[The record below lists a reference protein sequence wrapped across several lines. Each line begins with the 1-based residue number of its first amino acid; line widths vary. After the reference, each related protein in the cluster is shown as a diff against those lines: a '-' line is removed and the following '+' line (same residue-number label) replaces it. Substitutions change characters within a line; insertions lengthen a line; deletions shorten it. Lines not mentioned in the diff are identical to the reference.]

1 MTSLLSIVLIVLLAF
16 LGSVI
21 FKKIKIRSTFL
32 ESIAYTGMF
41 YIVFGYLLSPN
52 VFNFFDE
59 KILKNLNILF
69 ALVLGWAGFLVGL
82 QAKIT
87 GMLRFPPMYFRYTI
101 TNIVLVFLLSL
112 SGFWYLLTVVFRVPL
127 EYQNLL
133 VLTLAGS
140 ITSPIMLAVVVRGN
154 RVQARL
160 AHLLQFQAAFDN
172 LLGILT
178 IGMVEIS
185 LGLYNQEPLWLVFT
199 DILVVVF
206 VALLAGG
213 IYTWL
218 AKDKMS
224 AEEETLYIIGLLMFV
239 VGTALYF
246 GLSLLFAGLIFG
258 LVLANSTNR
267 ARSLY
272 RSIQQMEKP
281 MYILLL
287 VLAGANLS
295 VQPAIALIVVFFLW
309 RIVSKVLAEMVA
321 NQTIKKAERHR
332 GWLGLANIG
341 MGGLPLAIVLDFY
354 LINPGP
360 KTRLMIFIIFVALVF
375 QDGMALQYLK
385 ERLVRK

>member
-16 LGSVI
+16 VGSVI

-32 ESIAYTGMF
+32 ESIAYTGML
-41 YIVFGYLLSPN
+41 YLLLGYLLSPN
-52 VFNFFDE
+52 VFNLFDE
-59 KILKNLNILF
+59 SILKNLNILF

-112 SGFWYLLTVVFRVPL
+112 SGFWYLLKVVFHAQMD
-127 EYQNLL
+127 YQNLL
-133 VLTLAGS
+133 VLALAGA
-140 ITSPIMLAVVVRGN
+140 ITSPIMLAVVVRDN

-178 IGMVEIS
+178 IGIVELS
-185 LGLYNQEPLWLVFT
+185 LGLYNQEPLWLVFA
-199 DILVVVF
+199 DIFVVVF
-206 VALLAGG
+206 IALLAGG
-213 IYTWL
+213 VYTWL
-218 AKDKMS
+218 AKNKMS
-224 AEEETLYIIGLLMFV
+224 SEEETLYIIGLLMLV

-272 RSIQQMEKP
+272 RSIQQLEKP

-287 VLAGANLS
+287 VFAGANLKI
-295 VQPAIALIVVFFLW
+295 QPAIALIVVFFLW
-309 RIVSKVLAEMVA
+309 RIASKVLAEIVA
-321 NQTIKKAERHR
+321 NQTIAKAERHS
-332 GWLGLANIG
+332 GWLGLASIG

-354 LINPGP
+354 LINPNP
-360 KTRLMIFIIFVALVF
+360 ETRLMIFVVFVVLVF
-375 QDGMALQYLK
+375 QDGMALHYLK
-385 ERLVRK
+385 ERLIRK